1 MNAVSEQSFQW
12 LMKLL
17 RTNAEVSDT
26 QSSHL
31 PDPTHSIF
39 LAASGRSCKKK
50 GEHMLQFVKCAS
62 EEENGGVDAILAN
75 HVANRFRMKTL
86 HDHAC
91 IQKVADEPRIS

>member
-50 GEHMLQFVKCAS
+50 GEHMLQF
-62 EEENGGVDAILAN
+62 
-75 HVANRFRMKTL
+75 
-86 HDHAC
+86 
-91 IQKVADEPRIS
+91 